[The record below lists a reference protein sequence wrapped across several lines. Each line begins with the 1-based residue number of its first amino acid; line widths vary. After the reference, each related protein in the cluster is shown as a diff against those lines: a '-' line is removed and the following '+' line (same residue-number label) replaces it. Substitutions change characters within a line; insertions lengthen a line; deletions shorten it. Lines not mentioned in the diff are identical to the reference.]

1 MGTEAHRFTFFRSGG
16 VDQVVLR
23 TGADLLALEQLD
35 RKLWVALSMPTHGI
49 EFDTRTLELLD
60 TDHDGRIRAP
70 ELLAGVALVQA
81 ALRDPE
87 LLLQGTA
94 SLRLADMRE
103 GELLDAARGLLKA
116 AGKAGADALELE
128 PVEAAVKAQ
137 ASARLNGDGVVPPAS
152 APDEK
157 LKKAIEELVALF
169 GGADDKGG
177 AKGIDKP
184 TLEALDAQ
192 AKALSAWQAKGL
204 AEAALHPLAAGTD
217 AAAAALQAVRAKIED
232 YFLRCRLAA
241 YDTRA
246 GAIMQGAEDALKALA
261 VTELAAGSAGLKAL
275 PLARVAP
282 GQPLPL
288 SEGLNP
294 AWAEA
299 LRALRDR
306 AVRPLLGASADSL
319 DEAGFRALCAAL
331 DPYLA
336 HLASRPATRLTE
348 LSPARLAELTAP
360 ELRAAL
366 GKLVEEDSARA
377 PEAALPTKLETLLR
391 LKRDL
396 VRLAHNFV
404 NFGDFYG
411 QRKAAFKVG
420 TLYLDGKSMD
430 LCVDV
435 TDAAKHA
442 TMAPMS
448 STFLLYCDCT
458 RAGCAKRTIAAAL
471 TEGNPDNLLVGRN
484 GVFYDR
490 QGRDWD
496 ATVTRIVSQ
505 PISIRQ
511 AFWSPYKKLAR
522 MIEEQAAKR
531 AAAAEEA
538 STAKLGATAEGVV
551 NADKAKPAAPAD
563 KPKPKIDVGT
573 VAAIGVAVGGIG
585 AMVTGILSAF
595 MGLGIWMPVG
605 FLGLLLVF
613 SGPSMVLAYQKLRQR
628 NLGPVLDANGWAINV
643 PVKINIPFGR
653 SLTAVAALPKGA
665 SRTTRDPFAEKKKP
679 WWLYITLAALVV
691 LALLWY
697 LGKLDGF
704 LPEAARSTAL
714 LGANAPAASGEA
726 PAAPAPPAAP
736 AAPAPAP

>member
-1 MGTEAHRFTFFRSGG
+1 MGEENHRFTFFRSGG

-23 TGADLLALEQLD
+23 TGADLLAIEQLD
-35 RKLWVALSMPTHGI
+35 PKLWVALSMPTRGL
-49 EFDTRTLELLD
+49 ELDQRTLELLD
-60 TDHDGRIRAP
+60 TDHDGHIRAS
-70 ELLAGVALVQA
+70 ELLAGVALVRT

-87 LLLQGTA
+87 LLLSGTA

-103 GELLDAARGLLKA
+103 GELLDAARQLLKA
-116 AGKAGADALELE
+116 RGLAGADALELDQA
-128 PVEAAVKAQ
+128 EAAVKAQ
-137 ASARLNGDGVVPPAS
+137 AGARLNGDGVVPPAS
-152 APDEK
+152 APDER
-157 LKKAIEELVALF
+157 LRKAIEELVGLF
-169 GGADDKGG
+169 GGAVDKSG
-177 AKGIDKP
+177 ARGVDQA

-192 AKALSAWQAKGL
+192 ARALAAWQAKGRG
-204 AEAALHPLAAGTD
+204 ETALHPLAEGTHG
-217 AAAAALQAVRAKIED
+217 AAAALQAVRAKIED

-241 YDTRA
+241 FDARA
-246 GAIMQGAEDALKALA
+246 GALMQGAEDALKALA
-261 VTELAAGSAGLKAL
+261 LTELAPGSAGLKAL
-275 PLARVAP
+275 PLAHVTP

-294 AWAEA
+294 AWSE
-299 LRALRDR
+299 
-306 AVRPLLGASADSL
+306 AVRTLREHAVKPLLGAAVDSL

-331 DPYLA
+331 DPYVA

-348 LSPARLAELTAP
+348 LSAERLAELTAP

-366 GKLVEEDSARA
+366 AGLVEEDSAKA
-377 PEAALPTKLETLLR
+377 PEAALLVKLETLLR

-411 QRKAAFKVG
+411 QRLAAFKVG

-435 TDAAKHA
+435 IDAAKHA
-442 TMAPMS
+442 AMAPMA
-448 STFLLYCDCT
+448 STYLLYCDCT
-458 RAGCAKRTIAAAL
+458 RAGCDKRTIAAAL
-471 TEGNPDNLLVGRN
+471 TVGNPDNLIPGRN

-511 AFWSPYKKLAR
+511 AFWAPYKKLAR

-538 STAKLGATAEGVV
+538 SHARLGATAEGVV
-551 NADKAKPAAPAD
+551 NVDKAKPAPAGE

-595 MGLGIWMPVG
+595 LDLGFWMPVG
-605 FLGLLLVF
+605 FLALLLMF

-628 NLGPVLDANGWAINV
+628 NLSPVLDANGWAINV
-643 PVKINIPFGR
+643 PVKINLPFGR
-653 SLTAVAALPKGA
+653 SLTAVAALPRGA

-679 WWLYITLAALVV
+679 WWLYATILVLLSLAA
-691 LALLWY
+691 LWY

-704 LPEAARSTAL
+704 LPEAARPGSV
-714 LGANAPAASGEA
+714 LGASSPTTSS
-726 PAAPAPPAAP
+726 APPAAP
-736 AAPAPAP
+736 EDAAPAKAATP